1 MAVVQNSYSET
12 QRRAIAGMVANMTN
26 YDADTCIVETAA
38 GIGFGL
44 ACGQG
49 TADNGAVLGATAATD
64 FRGIS
69 IRDVTLAPEDEDKY
83 QEDANIALLTEGD
96 IWVTT
101 GGVVEAG
108 DDVTFSSTT
117 GVLSTVAASGSQFTI
132 TGARWMTSAGSG
144 ALAVVR
150 LSGHVPAA

>member
-12 QRRAIAGMVANMTN
+12 HRKAVAGMVANMTN

-49 TADNGAVLGATAATD
+49 SADNGAVLGATAAAD

-69 IRDVTLAPEDEDKY
+69 VRDITLAPEDADKY

-108 DDVTFSSTT
+108 DDVTFVATT
-117 GVLSTVAASGSQFTI
+117 GVLSSAATSGSQFAI
-132 TGARWMTSAGSG
+132 VGARWMTSAGSG
-144 ALAVVR
+144 ELAVVR